1 MEKIFK
7 LPISILNE
15 KDYSFITHH
24 YHYYTGNKL
33 VKYSCYEY
41 EIFISH
47 IRVNGE
53 HYLHVS
59 INDNINKKNKNFKIH
74 SITESSLK
82 KLQERLDDYINKL
95 GITTKFINSWQEL
108 IDAEI
113 IKQYTTS
120 CSVLKP
126 EELNGDLIL
135 SDECKRLNTLG
146 NCTGLTKLYLPDS
159 TTYIDSNAI
168 AGCTSL
174 TDISFSSVTNIQNL
188 ASTSCGSI
196 KVIPYLLFA
205 VYT

>member
-33 VKYSCYEY
+33 VEYSCYEY

-108 IDAEI
+108 IDENKQHLDNEMVIEI
-113 IKQYTTS
+113 K
-120 CSVLKP
+120 
-126 EELNGDLIL
+126 GD
-135 SDECKRLNTLG
+135 
-146 NCTGLTKLYLPDS
+146 
-159 TTYIDSNAI
+159 
-168 AGCTSL
+168 
-174 TDISFSSVTNIQNL
+174 
-188 ASTSCGSI
+188 
-196 KVIPYLLFA
+196 KVITKTGEHPIYFWQEDKTIEEINNILIKTYNKA
-205 VYT
+205 IESYKDYIKTEDGD